1 MSGYEFFTL
10 MASTV
15 AAVAAI
21 LAWLVARRA
30 YTMSLY
36 SQKLQNA
43 QALVNNFYYSLR
55 ENPPEEII
63 KGVIWIGTV
72 DSAISV
78 YILLKVLPI
87 MVL

>member
-10 MASTV
+10 MVSTV

-55 ENPPEEII
+55 EKDIDEFRGII
-63 KGVIWIGTV
+63 MLRGE
-72 DSAISV
+72 SAGGDNQGH
-78 YILLKVLPI
+78 YHG
-87 MVL
+87 